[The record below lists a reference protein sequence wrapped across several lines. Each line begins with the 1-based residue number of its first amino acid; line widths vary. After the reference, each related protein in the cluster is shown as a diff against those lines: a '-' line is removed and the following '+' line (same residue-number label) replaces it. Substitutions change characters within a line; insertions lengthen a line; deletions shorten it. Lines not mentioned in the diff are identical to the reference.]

1 MLEAIFELLFGF
13 IAELVLETVGEV
25 LLELGFHETAGAISS
40 GTGSKILL
48 GSVYAIGGGVL
59 GWLSLLMFPK
69 MVFAHGGFAVFYF
82 VVSPIVAGFVLMT
95 VSWLIDR
102 GINNSG
108 WFQPVKFVF
117 GVMFALGY
125 SLSRVFFG

>member
-13 IAELVLETVGEV
+13 IAELVLETVGEI
-25 LLELGFHETAGAISS
+25 LLEFGFHKTAGAILD
-40 GTGSKILL
+40 GTWNKILL

-69 MVFAHGGFAVFYF
+69 MVFAHAGFAIFYF

-108 WFQPVKFVF
+108 WLQPSKFAF
-117 GVMFALGY
+117 GVLFALGY
-125 SLSRVFFG
+125 SLSRLAFA